1 MMFQY
6 WGATQEEIDSPVI
19 GDDLRTNATV
29 VATRCITIPAPPE
42 TVFPWIRQM
51 GFGRAGWYSYDWLD
65 NLGRKSAT
73 RVHEEWQNVN
83 TGDAVPAGPTS
94 FHAAIVTSP
103 QHFVLEVKNGKKRT
117 PRLHFTLAY
126 ELRAVPEGT
135 RLVTRMRAHINLPG
149 GWLIERL
156 ILGPGDGI
164 MLRRQLLTLAA
175 RLSGNH
181 SPRTTD
187 PR

>member
-1 MMFQY
+1 MIFQY
-6 WGATQEEIDSPVI
+6 WGATQEEIETPVI
-19 GDDLRTNATV
+19 GDDLCANATV
-29 VATRCITIPAPPE
+29 VATRCITILALPE
-42 TVFPWIRQM
+42 EVFPWIRQM

-73 RVHEEWQNVN
+73 RVHEEWQHVN

-94 FHAAIVTSP
+94 FRAAIVNSP
-103 QHFVLEVKNGKKRT
+103 QHFVLEVKYGKKKI

-126 ELRAVPEGT
+126 ELRPSPEGT
-135 RLVTRMRAHINLPG
+135 RLVTRMRSHINLPG
-149 GWLIERL
+149 GKLMERL

-175 RLSGNH
+175 RISGNQ
-181 SPRTTD
+181 SPKST
-187 PR
+187 